1 MRTLIAA
8 LLLVPSALAHEADAV
23 DLSRARLAA
32 SPLAIAAKLVSTS
45 VEERRAGLGSLGF
58 DPAGELLGFHVAVY
72 WEQLDDDPEEEVVLA
87 LEVAGTVSVF
97 VADQQQQAEWW
108 RVARFVNGFR
118 DRCTIASTLAF
129 KETRKAGI
137 RDLLIRLSGGGTDIV
152 STELTIYQL
161 REGTV
166 RPVFRIVEDAS
177 YRVMG
182 RQASDVMT
190 HERVSLAFVND
201 SGAAN
206 PLIVADRAKEQWK
219 VSDKD
224 FLGLPGRRTL
234 SQDCSVYQ
242 WNEPLGKF
250 SFDSVLT
257 RRICGLRRPLLELR

>member
-1 MRTLIAA
+1 MRTLIGA
-8 LLLVPSALAHEADAV
+8 LLLIPSALAQAEDAV

-45 VEERRAGLGSLGF
+45 VEERRAGLGHLGF
-58 DPAGELLGFHVAVY
+58 EPGDEPPGFHVAVY
-72 WEQLDDDPEEEVVLA
+72 REQLDEDPAEEIVLA
-87 LEVAGTVSVF
+87 LEVAGTVNVF
-97 VADQQQQAEWW
+97 VADQQQGEWW

-118 DRCTIASTLAF
+118 DGCTIAGTLAF

-152 STELTIYQL
+152 STDLTIYQL

-166 RPVFRIVEDAS
+166 RRLFHVVEDAS

-190 HERVSLAFVND
+190 HERVSLAFMKD

-206 PLIVADRAKEQWK
+206 PLIVADRTKEQWK

-224 FLGLPGRRTL
+224 FLGLPGRRTS
-234 SQDCSVYQ
+234 SQDCGVYQ
-242 WNEPLGKF
+242 WDERLGKF
-250 SFDSVLT
+250 SFDGVLT